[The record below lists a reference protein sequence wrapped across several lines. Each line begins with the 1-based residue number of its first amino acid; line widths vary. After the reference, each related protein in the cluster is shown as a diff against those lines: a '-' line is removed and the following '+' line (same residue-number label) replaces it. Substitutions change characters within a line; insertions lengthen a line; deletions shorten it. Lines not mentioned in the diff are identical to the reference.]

1 MDVITYTDARANL
14 KDVMDR
20 VIQDR
25 SEVIVTRRKGES
37 VVVVSL
43 DEWNA
48 IAETLHLLQSPQN
61 ATRLR
66 RSIAQLDAGKGTER
80 HLFED

>member
-80 HLFED
+80 HLLED

>member
-25 SEVIVTRRKGES
+25 SEVIVTRRKGEA

-48 IAETLHLLQSPQN
+48 ISETLHLLQSPKN
-61 ATRLR
+61 AARLR

-80 HLFED
+80 TLIED